1 MTSQT
6 GDHMSDEKHVTVGR
20 KRWRVIL
27 PTLAIGVAA
36 AVPAQ
41 AQVVT
46 PSIYPAPCSGTH
58 CLNAPRG
65 EKSLRVD
72 LRQRN
77 AVVPPAR
84 SSIPARHLQ
93 GDAADTGNAMI
104 PERKPPPSHAER
116 LIRALMLLATSV
128 CFSVIAWLAG
138 AYRIEN
144 QTLAFGLVGAIIVAA
159 VLVSRF
165 CAKLVTQR
173 FFR

>member
-65 EKSLRVD
+65 AKIFTGG
-72 LRQRN
+72 
-77 AVVPPAR
+77 PA
-84 SSIPARHLQ
+84 
-93 GDAADTGNAMI
+93 T
-104 PERKPPPSHAER
+104 AER
-116 LIRALMLLATSV
+116 GCPTGTVFNPRRGTCKVMP
-128 CFSVIAWLAG
+128 
-138 AYRIEN
+138 
-144 QTLAFGLVGAIIVAA
+144 QTPG
-159 VLVSRF
+159 
-165 CAKLVTQR
+165 TP
-173 FFR
+173 